1 MLRADPIDFSPALLR
16 IQEKPPAPLA
26 GWMLRLLIGLL
37 AGVAL
42 WAVFGRL
49 DIVAVADGKLVPS
62 SYLKIVQ
69 PAEQGIVKEILV
81 REGEKVAEG
90 QVLIRMDAALA
101 QADLRSLAADV
112 QTRGLALR
120 RIDAQLAG
128 RPNAPGSVM
137 QGSATPGLVA
147 PDAVA
152 PGTAT
157 PGSATPRPSAAGAQT
172 SQPFA
177 RQPGDS
183 PAHYAQ
189 ALAQYEANVRAY
201 ENALAQERSLLHK
214 ARHDLAAAE
223 STKAK
228 LEQVLP
234 HYVEQERAFA
244 KLQKDG
250 FAGRVMAT
258 DKARERIEKEQDL
271 RTQEFVIR
279 SSRAVIAQSEAKIAQ
294 ITADY
299 RRALQ
304 AERVETAMQLER
316 ASQELAKHEHRRGLL
331 ELRAPQAGIVKDL
344 ATYTAGTVVAP
355 GTILMTLVP
364 EGDKLVAEVW
374 VSNQDVGFV
383 RMGQDVKVKLA
394 AFQFQKYGM
403 VDGKVLHINA
413 DATEAPS
420 PNTRSDALAGRDRP
434 MGPLAFRALVELGAQ
449 ELRTDAAR
457 YALAPGMQV
466 SSEIHL
472 GTRSI
477 LEYVLSPVQKAWHE
491 AARER

>member
-1 MLRADPIDFSPALLR
+1 MRADPIDFSPALLR
-16 IQEKPPAPLA
+16 IQDKPPAPLA

-37 AGVAL
+37 AGIAL
-42 WAVFGRL
+42 WTVFGRL

-81 REGEKVAEG
+81 REGETVAGG

-101 QADLRSLAADV
+101 QADLKSLAADV
-112 QTRGLALR
+112 QTKRLALR
-120 RIDAQLAG
+120 RIEGQLAG
-128 RPNAPGSVM
+128 
-137 QGSATPGLVA
+137 
-147 PDAVA
+147 
-152 PGTAT
+152 GTF
-157 PGSATPRPSAAGAQT
+157 AGAADHAA
-172 SQPFA
+172 A
-177 RQPGDS
+177 RAVRAFPREKGDS

-201 ENALAQERSLLHK
+201 ENALAQERSLLDK
-214 ARHDLAAAE
+214 ARSDLAAAE
-223 STKAK
+223 STKTK
-228 LEQVLP
+228 IEQVLP
-234 HYVEQERAFA
+234 HYVEQERAFNQ
-244 KLQKDG
+244 LQKDG

-258 DKARERIEKEQDL
+258 DKSRERIEKEQDL

-279 SSRAVIAQSEAKIAQ
+279 SSRALIAQSEARSAQ

-299 RRALQ
+299 RRALY

-383 RMGQDVKVKLA
+383 RKGQDVKVKLA

-403 VDGKVLHINA
+403 VEGRVLHINA

-420 PNTRSDALAGRDRP
+420 ANIRSDALAGRDRP
-434 MGPLAFRALVELGAQ
+434 MGPLAYRVLVELNAQ
-449 ELRTDAAR
+449 ELVTDAAR
-457 YALAPGMQV
+457 FALAPGMQV

-477 LEYVLSPVQKAWHE
+477 LEYALSPVQKAWHE

>member
-1 MLRADPIDFSPALLR
+1 MRADPIDFSTALLR
-16 IQEKPPAPLA
+16 IQDKPPAPLA
-26 GWMLRLLIGLL
+26 GWMLRLLVGLL

-101 QADLRSLAADV
+101 QADSKSLAADV
-112 QTRGLALR
+112 QTRRLALR
-120 RIDAQLAG
+120 RIEAQLVG
-128 RPNAPGSVM
+128 RPLVRGS
-137 QGSATPGLVA
+137 
-147 PDAVA
+147 D
-152 PGTAT
+152 
-157 PGSATPRPSAAGAQT
+157 
-172 SQPFA
+172 
-177 RQPGDS
+177 DS
-183 PAHYAQ
+183 SVHYAQ
-189 ALAQYEANVRAY
+189 AAAQMEANVRAY
-201 ENALAQERSLLHK
+201 ENALAQERSLLEK
-214 ARHDLAAAE
+214 ARNDLAAAE
-223 STKAK
+223 SNKAK

-234 HYVEQERAFA
+234 HYVEQERAFE

-250 FAGRVMAT
+250 FAGRVIAT

-279 SSRAVIAQSEAKIAQ
+279 SSRALIAQSEAKLAQ

-299 RRALQ
+299 RRQLQ

-383 RMGQDVKVKLA
+383 RKGQDVKVKLA

-403 VDGKVLHINA
+403 VEGKVLHINA

-434 MGPLAFRALVELGAQ
+434 MGPLAFRALVELKAQ
-449 ELRTDAAR
+449 ELVADATR

-491 AARER
+491 AGRER